1 MYYPLEINFNLFYSL
16 TRRGRS
22 ACEGAFHAIS
32 PTYRSPEQ
40 QRGGGWWHQ
49 LAPRTRRQAENSF
62 KQTERT
68 RIKGSHSCLSF
79 DSRAHSVFRR
89 ISPQVGANP
98 FLLRR
103 FSARIVLQSIVSSR
117 PCRVSG
123 GWDQLFRS
131 FVGLLSFPSRMRA
144 WLMQ

>member
-68 RIKGSHSCLSF
+68 TIKGSRSCLSF
-79 DSRAHSVFRR
+79 DSRLIQSSGESRPKWEQIHSFSDVFPR
-89 ISPQVGANP
+89 GL
-98 FLLRR
+98 F
-103 FSARIVLQSIVSSR
+103 SSR
-117 PCRVSG
+117 SSLVVRAVCRVGETSCSVRSLVCF
-123 GWDQLFRS
+123 LFHLECVRD
-131 FVGLLSFPSRMRA
+131 
-144 WLMQ
+144 